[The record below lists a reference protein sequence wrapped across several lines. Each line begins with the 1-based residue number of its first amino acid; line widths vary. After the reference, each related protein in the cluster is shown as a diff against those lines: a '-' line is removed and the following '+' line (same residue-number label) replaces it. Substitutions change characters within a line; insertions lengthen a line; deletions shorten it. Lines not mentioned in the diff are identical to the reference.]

1 MIKSNTNNHHI
12 TWSEALNTII
22 SGENPIKLKD
32 FLDKHK
38 ISYPKEINC
47 TEDSIVSLESQMLID
62 TVLINN
68 CYQPIFVKTVSYST
82 LNQYLMFMKMY
93 FQENQLK
100 IFEDKFKEVFDK
112 WFNVQ
117 KYCSSNVSDIDNIFK
132 DCLKY
137 DEDDVVLD
145 IEKIMKEVIRDLS
158 AEFGPL
164 QQSVQKDGQVTYYI
178 FASNIGNIFYR
189 IRVFKDISMSTLQYI
204 YDVELEK
211 VDDNFPEEIVEL
223 VSRELCLSNQIYDN
237 LKQSKNRVIFVG
249 QEHIGKDIAIEFS
262 PLE

>member
-22 SGENPIKLKD
+22 SGKNPMQLKD

-47 TEDSIVSLESQMLID
+47 TEDSIVALESQMLID
-62 TVLINN
+62 KTLINN

-82 LNQYLMFMKMY
+82 LNNYLMFMRMY

-117 KYCSSNVSDIDNIFK
+117 KDYSSNVFGVDNVFG
-132 DCLKY
+132 LF
-137 DEDDVVLD
+137 LD
-145 IEKIMKEVIRDLS
+145 
-158 AEFGPL
+158 F
-164 QQSVQKDGQVTYYI
+164 
-178 FASNIGNIFYR
+178 
-189 IRVFKDISMSTLQYI
+189 IS
-204 YDVELEK
+204 
-211 VDDNFPEEIVEL
+211 
-223 VSRELCLSNQIYDN
+223 
-237 LKQSKNRVIFVG
+237 
-249 QEHIGKDIAIEFS
+249 
-262 PLE
+262 